1 MGELPI
7 QWENKPASQSYESGM
22 TVNERNPCE
31 RPELPRG
38 GKSPG
43 RAVRGDPSNQ
53 AEHSSLPMHIGVL
66 SDQTEA
72 AFDLTQQIIYS
83 VEFSVHVGCS
93 EFWSTQTGHQPFL
106 TPDVWWTLVG
116 VS

>member
-1 MGELPI
+1 M
-7 QWENKPASQSYESGM
+7 SQSFESGM

-43 RAVRGDPSNQ
+43 HAVRGSPSNQ
-53 AEHSSLPMHIGVL
+53 AEHSSLPMHRGVL

-72 AFDLTQQIIYS
+72 AFDLTQQIFIQLNSQS
-83 VEFSVHVGCS
+83 VLVALG
-93 EFWSTQTGHQPFL
+93 WSTQMGPQPFL
-106 TPDVWWTLVG
+106 TPDAWWTLGG

>member
-1 MGELPI
+1 M
-7 QWENKPASQSYESGM
+7 SQSFESGM

-43 RAVRGDPSNQ
+43 RAVRGSPSNQ
-53 AEHSSLPMHIGVL
+53 AEHNSLPMHRGVL

-72 AFDLTQQIIYS
+72 AFDLTQQIFIQLNSQS
-83 VEFSVHVGCS
+83 V
-93 EFWSTQTGHQPFL
+93 
-106 TPDVWWTLVG
+106 LVALSFG
-116 VS
+116 PPRWGPSPSSLQMHGGL